1 MVVDRLG
8 LAGIEAAVAPAAFIE
23 QMAREGIALRPAPI
37 IDLTLAATPAKYA
50 AVLRGLMAA
59 DFCDA
64 VLAVAGSSA
73 QFQPALAVE
82 PMIRVQ
88 GEQPWDKPLVA
99 FLAPQA
105 EASLALLA
113 SHGIAGFRTP
123 EACADALA
131 AVLWHRPAV
140 QVTGDCPRT
149 AQQTIEAALASASPS
164 VSASLPD
171 SGASHPPEGVDLGA
185 RPRIDTLVLD
195 EVASLEVFD
204 ALGVPTV
211 ARAFLTQAP
220 WSHALPWPVAAK
232 LVSADLPHKTEA
244 GAVSLGLP
252 DGAALERAVA
262 EMQANV
268 ARVAPAARVR
278 GVLIQPMA
286 PGLAEVLIGYR
297 HDPLVG
303 PLITLAA
310 GGRLAE
316 VLGDLALRVAPVD
329 ESIAREM
336 IDEVRSL
343 AIVKGWRGLPRGD
356 VEGLAAAV
364 VAMSRLALLPGQP
377 VLEAEA
383 NPVMVCAQGVQ
394 AVDGLIVLRRV

>member
-1 MVVDRLG
+1 
-8 LAGIEAAVAPAAFIE
+8 
-23 QMAREGIALRPAPI
+23 
-37 IDLTLAATPAKYA
+37 
-50 AVLRGLMAA
+50 
-59 DFCDA
+59 
-64 VLAVAGSSA
+64 
-73 QFQPALAVE
+73 
-82 PMIRVQ
+82 MIRVQ

-140 QVTGDCPRT
+140 QVTGECPRT
-149 AQQTIEAALASASPS
+149 AQQTIEAALASASS
-164 VSASLPD
+164 TATASSAVSAPLPE
-171 SGASHPPEGVDLGA
+171 SGVSHPPEGVDLGA

-252 DGAALERAVA
+252 DAPALERAVA

-268 ARVAPAARVR
+268 ARVAPGARVR

-316 VLGDLALRVAPVD
+316 VLDDLALRAAPVD